1 MAYPVLLWDDKADEM
16 ACTGCMAC
24 VNYCPTQCISATVAP
39 NPRFRRGESTRKT
52 AALSFHINLPRCI
65 ECGICVDVC
74 KYDAI
79 ALGYGGPAQVAGSG
93 DGVAGMAFLLE
104 LGRRYSAEKGAAGSS
119 RTQPVEDL
127 LAASHHRLPPASA
140 SDGARRARSRLRN
153 TRPVRMDIKRP
164 ARRPEP
170 W

>member
-1 MAYPVLLWDDKADEM
+1 MCGPQSLAYFSKWVLVRPEGSSKTMAYPVLLWDDKADEM

-24 VNYCPTQCISATVAP
+24 VNYCPTQCIFATVAP

-52 AALSFHINLPRCI
+52 AALSFQINLPKCI

-93 DGVAGMAFLLE
+93 DGFLPLRE
-104 LGRRYSAEKGAAGSS
+104 MESIFRCM
-119 RTQPVEDL
+119 
-127 LAASHHRLPPASA
+127 ASA
-140 SDGARRARSRLRN
+140 SAE
-153 TRPVRMDIKRP
+153 V
-164 ARRPEP
+164 
-170 W
+170 